1 MKKVIVTGCSS
12 GIGAEVVRFL
22 VNEANC
28 QVIGIARNAEKL
40 DSLASEF
47 RDAEGSFVPL
57 VFDLTHIDRYDQL
70 INEIQKHFS
79 EIHVLVNNAGK
90 LIFGDFE
97 HTSLQELQQMM
108 TTNFTA
114 PFVLIQQLLPLFSAP
129 SHIVNISS
137 MGGVQGS
144 VKFAGL
150 SAYSAS
156 KAALANLTECL
167 AAELSDKQIFVNA
180 IAPGAVQTD
189 MLTNA
194 FPGYKAPVLPAE
206 MGAFV
211 GQFCLNGHT
220 LFNGKIL
227 PVSLSTP

>member
-1 MKKVIVTGCSS
+1 MKNVIITGCSS
-12 GIGAEVVRFL
+12 GIGAGAVRFL
-22 VNEANC
+22 VNEAHC
-28 QVIGIARNAEKL
+28 RVMGIARSAEKL
-40 DSLASEF
+40 DLLASEF
-47 RDAEGSFVPL
+47 NGAQGIFIPQ
-57 VFDLTHIDRYDQL
+57 VFDLSNIDRYDEL
-70 INEIQKHFS
+70 VKEIQKHFS
-79 EIHVLVNNAGK
+79 EIHVLINNAGK
-90 LIFGDFE
+90 LIYRDFE
-97 HTSLQELQQMM
+97 SITLQELQQMM

-114 PFVLIQQLLPLFSAP
+114 PFFLIQQLLPLFSSP

-144 VKFAGL
+144 VKFSGL

-167 AAELSDKQIFVNA
+167 AAELSEKQIFVNA
-180 IAPGAVQTD
+180 IAPGAVQTE

-206 MGAFV
+206 MGAYV
-211 GQFCLNGHT
+211 AQFGLNGHT